1 MVAMA
6 SVISN
11 RKLACVEKH
20 ACASTQAALD
30 PIRRLHIG
38 GCTAE
43 VGQGPGLAL
52 EDAAGVEGE
61 GSRRRKGGLDSHAV
75 VHPAAAARLLLDLR
89 TMQWRVRFVLKAQPA
104 AGHEAAV

>member
-61 GSRRRKGGLDSHAV
+61 GSRRRKGGRDSHAV